1 MMQSNLYYS
10 ELEALQAFV
19 SLPKMTVAKLFML
32 EFDHDNKVTK
42 RAKVLQHAQHFD
54 GVTDL

>member
-42 RAKVLQHAQHFD
+42 RAKVLQDAQHFE
-54 GVTDL
+54 GVADL

>member
-42 RAKVLQHAQHFD
+42 RAKVLQHAQHFG